1 MGEMWPLLRLPGS
14 SGTDRLIKA
23 RLYAQ
28 SGVPEYWIVD
38 VDANVIEVRTG
49 PAAGTYTRV
58 ELLGKGVRIPLV
70 RFPEVSL
77 STDAILR

>member
-1 MGEMWPLLRLPGS
+1 VV
-14 SGTDRLIKA
+14 KA

-28 SGVPEYWIVD
+28 AGVTEYWIVD
-38 VDANVIEVRTG
+38 VEANVIEVRTG
-49 PAAGTYTRV
+49 PVSGAYTRV
-58 ELLGKGVRIPLV
+58 EVHGKGVRIPLV